1 VWFFFMALQ
10 KGFLNSVPEMKI
22 AIVGPGAMG
31 CLFAGLL
38 AEAGQEDVWLLD
50 RNEQRA
56 REIAENGLRIEDVY
70 DKSVPDCLRGARSIS
85 GVKATANP
93 QEIGVVDL
101 VLICVKS
108 YDTEGASHSVS
119 PAVGGDTTVL
129 TLQNGLTN
137 VEVISHVL
145 GADRVIAGVTSHGA
159 TMLGSGHV
167 RHAGV
172 GRTII
177 GEPAG
182 GMSSRIKLIAD
193 ILTSA
198 GIRTEISRS
207 IYDSIWTKLIINA
220 AINPL
225 TAITRLKNGE
235 LLEHDETGQLL
246 SMTAEEAAVVARSAQ
261 PSLSVDDATSIV
273 EAVCRATS
281 SNISSMLQDILR
293 QRRTE
298 IGAINGAI
306 VSKAKEMGGESPINE
321 TLTYLVK
328 GIESGWQSKT
338 NPAKTNQG
346 E

>member
-1 VWFFFMALQ
+1 
-10 KGFLNSVPEMKI
+10 MKI
-22 AIVGPGAMG
+22 VVVGPGAMG

-38 AEAGQEDVWLLD
+38 AEAGQEDIWLLD

-56 REIAENGLRIEDVY
+56 REIAENGLKIEDVY
-70 DKSVPDCLRGARSIS
+70 DKSVPDCLRVVRAIS
-85 GVKATANP
+85 GVRITANP
-93 QEIGVVDL
+93 QEIGVADL

-108 YDTEGASHSVS
+108 YDTEEASHSVS
-119 PAVGGDTTVL
+119 PAVGDDTTVL

-145 GADRVIAGVTSHGA
+145 GASRVIAGVTSHGA
-159 TMLGSGHV
+159 TMLGSGRV

-177 GEPAG
+177 GDPTG
-182 GMSSRIKLIAD
+182 GMSPRIEIIAD

-198 GIRTEISRS
+198 GIQTKISRN

-235 LLEHDETGQLL
+235 LLEHDETRRLL
-246 SMTAEEAAVVARSAQ
+246 SMAAEEAASIARSTQ
-261 PSLSVDDATSIV
+261 PSLSVDDSTSVV
-273 EAVCRATS
+273 ETVCKATS
-281 SNISSMLQDILR
+281 SNISSMLQDVLR
-293 QRRTE
+293 ERRTE
-298 IGAINGAI
+298 IDAINGAI
-306 VSKAKEMGGESPINE
+306 VDRAKKMGIESPINE

-328 GIESGWQSKT
+328 GMESGWRSKA
-338 NPAKTNQG
+338 NPA
-346 E
+346 